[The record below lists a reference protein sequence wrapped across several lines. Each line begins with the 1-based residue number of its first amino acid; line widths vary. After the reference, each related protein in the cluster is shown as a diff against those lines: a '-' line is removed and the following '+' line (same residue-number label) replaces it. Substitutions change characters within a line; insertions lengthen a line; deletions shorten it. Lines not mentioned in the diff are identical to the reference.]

1 MTKKEQQA
9 EQYRQ
14 QRLKAE
20 AAIVARRVKFEQDM
34 KRMKESGDLDR
45 CAKLLS
51 MAYQVFTQANSFAEE
66 AVNLMEQY
74 GVIHK
79 KAKTAANN
87 LKQSFDAFDKVMSDM
102 IKNGGS
108 SDPQSAFDQ
117 LCFDTEMLSIILYG
131 FMDNNI
137 EVKRGPYLAAT
148 LFLPEKKH

>member
-1 MTKKEQQA
+1 MTKREQQA

-20 AAIVARRVKFEQDM
+20 AAIVARRVKFEQDIN
-34 KRMKESGDLDR
+34 RMRDNGDLDR

-87 LKQSFDAFDKVMSDM
+87 LMQSFDAFDKVMSDM

-108 SDPQSAFDQ
+108 SNPQSAFDQ
-117 LCFDTEMLSIILYG
+117 LCFDTDMLSIILYG

>member
-1 MTKKEQQA
+1 MKKKKIM
-9 EQYRQ
+9 RQ
-14 QRLKAE
+14 REMQLRAE
-20 AAIVARRVKFEQDM
+20 ASQIAQRIKFEQNIE
-34 KRMKESGDLDR
+34 RMRESGDLDR
-45 CAKLLS
+45 AAKLLG
-51 MAYQVFTQANSFAEE
+51 MAYQVFTQANSFAEG
-66 AVNLMEQY
+66 AVSLMEQY

-87 LKQSFDAFDKVMSDM
+87 LMQSFDAFDKVMSDM
-102 IKNGGS
+102 IKNGGAS
-108 SDPQSAFDQ
+108 NPQSAFDQ

>member
-1 MTKKEQQA
+1 MTKREQQA

-66 AVNLMEQY
+66 AVSLMEQY

-87 LKQSFDAFDKVMSDM
+87 LMQSFDAFDKVMSDM

-117 LCFDTEMLSIILYG
+117 LCFDTDMLSIILYG

-137 EVKRGPYLAAT
+137 EVKRGPYLSAT

>member
-1 MTKKEQQA
+1 MTKREQQA

-20 AAIVARRVKFEQDM
+20 AAIVARRVKFEQDIN
-34 KRMKESGDLDR
+34 RMRDNGDLDR

-51 MAYQVFTQANSFAEE
+51 MAYLGFTKANQYAEE
-66 AVNLMEQY
+66 AVSLMEQY

-87 LKQSFDAFDKVMSDM
+87 LMQSFDAFDKVMGDM
-102 IKNGGS
+102 LRNGGS
-108 SDPQSAFDQ
+108 SDVEEAYRQ
-117 LCFDTEMLSIILYG
+117 LCQDDIFFGEL
-131 FMDNNI
+131 MDAYMMHNVEI
-137 EVKRGPYLAAT
+137 KRGPYLSAT

>member
-1 MTKKEQQA
+1 MTKREQQA

-14 QRLKAE
+14 QRIKAE
-20 AAIVARRVKFEQDM
+20 AHLIARRIQFDEDM

-51 MAYQVFTQANSFAEE
+51 MAYQVFTQANIFAEE
-66 AVNLMEQY
+66 AVSLMEQY

-87 LKQSFDAFDKVMSDM
+87 LMQSFDAFDKVMSDM

-108 SDPQSAFDQ
+108 SNPQSAFDQ

-137 EVKRGPYLAAT
+137 EVKRGPYFQPK
-148 LFLPEKKH
+148 LFLPLKR

>member
-1 MTKKEQQA
+1 MTKREQQA

-51 MAYQVFTQANSFAEE
+51 MAYQVFTQANRFAEE

-74 GVIHK
+74 GVIYK

-87 LKQSFDAFDKVMSDM
+87 LMQSFDAFDKVMSDM

-108 SDPQSAFDQ
+108 SNPQSAFDQ
-117 LCFDTEMLSIILYG
+117 LCFDTEMLSIILNG

>member
-1 MTKKEQQA
+1 MTKREQQA

-14 QRLKAE
+14 QRIKTE

-66 AVNLMEQY
+66 AVSLMEQY

-87 LKQSFDAFDKVMSDM
+87 LMQSFDAYDKVMSDM

-108 SDPQSAFDQ
+108 SDPNGAFEQ
-117 LCFDTEMLSIILYG
+117 LCLDTEMLGIILDG
-131 FMDNNI
+131 FMNNNI
-137 EVKRGPYLAAT
+137 EVERGPYYAPK
-148 LFLPEKKH
+148 LFLPEKQ

>member
-1 MTKKEQQA
+1 MKKKKIM
-9 EQYRQ
+9 RQ
-14 QRLKAE
+14 REMQLRAE
-20 AAIVARRVKFEQDM
+20 ASQIAQRIKFEQNIE
-34 KRMKESGDLDR
+34 RMRESGDLDR
-45 CAKLLS
+45 AAKLLG
-51 MAYQVFTQANSFAEE
+51 MAYQVFTQANSFAED
-66 AVNLMEQY
+66 AVSLMEQY

-87 LKQSFDAFDKVMSDM
+87 LMQSFDAFDKVMSDM

-108 SDPQSAFDQ
+108 SNPQSAFDQ

-137 EVKRGPYLAAT
+137 EVKRGPYLSAT